1 MPKEKSLVKHIL
13 MNVFC
18 VTIVVVT
25 IVLVI
30 TWMIMCRN
38 HKEKICLEMHS
49 IISQKAEEIRF
60 DLKNQIYKTD
70 HITGN
75 PEIIEKLDV
84 TYEDGYELMNF
95 IRELNTFMDALEQV
109 ENNLEQIIIYTT
121 NPSLVESRYLRNIE
135 RMAKYGE
142 RLEYF
147 RDTKQYLY
155 WDNNIYTDDFKRQ
168 YVVLLRNLPLEN
180 ECIIEIRLYFKNELL
195 NNDIIDKCV
204 FLSKEE
210 LSGQK
215 NVVSENIFE
224 DFYLMA
230 KIPSDRLYGYYIITL
245 FRLIF
250 AAVAFLTLALILASI
265 SIKHAM
271 KDIMLLV
278 EQIDGKDCLFGE
290 SNVSKWYELRKI
302 QNKIFSLNKQ
312 IYEMNIDKYED
323 QLLTK
328 KLEIENLNLKINPHL
343 LYNSLS
349 VIKMGLFKKC
359 DFETERVVDLLV
371 DYYRL
376 MLNKGE
382 EKIMLGQELEY
393 LEKYIKINE
402 ISKKSHYEVEVDI
415 PSDAYNV
422 LIPHLILQ
430 PIVENAIFHGFNNV
444 SENCQIIFVVR
455 YFDGSLNI
463 SIMDNGVGIDAEKV
477 EKMNEGTELG
487 YGLKNVFF
495 RLKYYY
501 EDNFELKFAS
511 EPGKGTQVLLHINDV
526 DERCV

>member
-1 MPKEKSLVKHIL
+1 MSKEKSLVKHIL

-30 TWMIMCRN
+30 TWLIMCRN
-38 HKEKICLEMHS
+38 YKEKIQTEMHAT
-49 IISQKAEEIRF
+49 ILQKVEDIRF

-75 PEIIEKLDV
+75 PEITDKLDV
-84 TYEDGYELMNF
+84 IYEDGYELMKF
-95 IRELNTFMDALEQV
+95 ISELNTFMDALEQV
-109 ENNLEQIIIYTT
+109 ENDLEQILIYTT
-121 NPSLVESRYLRNIE
+121 NTSLVESRYLRNIE
-135 RMAKYGE
+135 RMPKYKE
-142 RLEYF
+142 RLNYF
-147 RDTKQYLY
+147 KKTKQYLY
-155 WDNNIYTDDFKRQ
+155 WDNNIYTDNFKRQ

-180 ECIIEIRLYFKNELL
+180 ECIIEIRLYFEEELPDS
-195 NNDIIDKCV
+195 DIIDKCS
-204 FLSKEE
+204 FLTGQE
-210 LSGQK
+210 LKGQK
-215 NVVSENIFE
+215 NIVSENVFE

-230 KIPSDRLYGYYIITL
+230 QIPMGKLYSYYINCLLRLL
-245 FRLIF
+245 FGAIVFLII
-250 AAVAFLTLALILASI
+250 ALILASV

-271 KDIMLLV
+271 KDIMFLV
-278 EQIDGKDCLFGE
+278 EQIDGKECLLGGE
-290 SNVSKWYELRKI
+290 SSVSKWLELRKI

-323 QLLTK
+323 QLLKK

-349 VIKMGLFKKC
+349 VIKMGAFKKC
-359 DFETERVVDLLV
+359 DYETERIVELLV

-402 ISKKSHYEVEVDI
+402 ISKKSYYEVEVDI
-415 PSDAYNV
+415 PNNAYNV

-430 PIVENAIFHGFNNV
+430 PIVENAIFHGFNGI
-444 SENCQIIFVVR
+444 SENCAITFVAR
-455 YFDGSLNI
+455 YSDRRLNI
-463 SIMDNGVGIDAEKV
+463 IIKDNGVGIDAERLN
-477 EKMNEGTELG
+477 KMNEGMELG
-487 YGLKNVFF
+487 YGLKNVYF
-495 RLKYYY
+495 RLSYYY
-501 EDNFELKFAS
+501 ENNFELKFDS
-511 EPGKGTQVLLHINDV
+511 ELGKGTQVSLIIDGLDA
-526 DERCV
+526 